1 MYNVHNTKPKDLP
14 TVRRLV
20 IAIVACN
27 REKLVL
33 ARVCGGI
40 DIVMDSSYREAFG
53 MYFMTAA
60 KVLKSI
66 CGHGQYCGA
75 EQGDVGRVLIV
86 S

>member
-1 MYNVHNTKPKDLP
+1 M
-14 TVRRLV
+14 
-20 IAIVACN
+20 
-27 REKLVL
+27 L
-33 ARVCGGI
+33 AKVCGGI